1 MESNTQKLIHS
12 FGALADLGQEVAD
25 TGDFMEM
32 VRTSLHLL
40 LGTLAIRR
48 GAIIECPIHL
58 LPEDKSTNL
67 LAVWGVAEDYQ
78 PQFDVEDAD
87 REVFLNAPDGVLTVQ
102 SSTSDV
108 QRQNSGQDI
117 QVQSPASN
125 VQSPAANVRD
135 EVSTGSGS
143 DRVEK
148 AAVTKGESLP
158 TFLSRYATDLQDQEI
173 ELIIPM
179 IVRGDLTGLVLLG
192 GKASGEGFLAGDLDI
207 IKSMVRH
214 IGVGIH
220 THRLLGEVKQQAV
233 ENRRLYEDLRAIYRD
248 TVSAFAAA
256 IDIKDKYTKG
266 HSDRVG
272 KYSEMIA
279 RELGFG
285 EEQVEGMA
293 IAGYLHDVGKLV
305 VERDIIN
312 APYRIDAKQS
322 SELNRHPAAGFE
334 ILSPIHHPYADIPLM
349 AKYHHERMDGRG
361 YPDGL
366 TDEQIPL
373 GAKIVTLADS
383 FDAMTTDR
391 PYKTRRTFDEVIIDL
406 RRNTGSQFDP
416 IVVTAFCRALLK
428 ELNGETKER
437 RFLKM
442 LGKNYLDA
450 AKDIPLLKQLLTEL
464 DPNTQTAAAGQA

>member
-1 MESNTQKLIHS
+1 MEPNTQKLIHS

-48 GAIIECPIHL
+48 GAIIECPTHH

-67 LAVWGVAEDYQ
+67 LAVWGVGEDYQ
-78 PQFDVEDAD
+78 PKFDVEDAD
-87 REVFLNAPDGVLTVQ
+87 RDLFLKAPDGALLVSAL
-102 SSTSDV
+102 
-108 QRQNSGQDI
+108 
-117 QVQSPASN
+117 VQSPKSK
-125 VQSPAANVRD
+125 VQSQNG
-135 EVSTGSGS
+135 TGSGS
-143 DRVEK
+143 DRVEDV
-148 AAVTKGESLP
+148 ATTAPASSLI
-158 TFLSRYATDLQDQEI
+158 FFDRYASQLQQQGFD
-173 ELIIPM
+173 LIIPM
-179 IVRGDLTGLVLLG
+179 VVRGELTGLVLLG
-192 GKASGEGFLAGDLDI
+192 GKASGDPFTADDLEV

-220 THRLLGEVKQQAV
+220 THRLLGEVKQQVV

-248 TVSAFAAA
+248 TVRAFAAA
-256 IDIKDKYTKG
+256 IDIKDKYTQG
-266 HSDRVG
+266 HSERVG
-272 KYSEMIA
+272 KYSEIIA

-285 EEQVEGMA
+285 EEEIEGMA

-322 SELNRHPAAGFE
+322 SELNRHPAAGYE

-391 PYKTRRTFDEVIIDL
+391 PYKTRRTFDEVILDL

-416 IVVTAFCRALLK
+416 IVVIAFCRALMK
-428 ELNGETKER
+428 ELTGETKKR
-437 RFLKM
+437 RFAKM

-450 AKDIPLLKQLLTEL
+450 TKDIPLLTQLLAEL
-464 DPNTQTAAAGQA
+464 DPNTQTAAVGSGS

>member
-1 MESNTQKLIHS
+1 MEPNTQKLIHS

-48 GAIIECPIHL
+48 GAIIECPTHH

-67 LAVWGVAEDYQ
+67 LAVWGVGEDYQ
-78 PQFDVEDAD
+78 PKFDVEDAD
-87 REVFLNAPDGVLTVQ
+87 REIFLNVPDGALHVSGLAQ
-102 SSTSDV
+102 SQKVDLRS
-108 QRQNSGQDI
+108 
-117 QVQSPASN
+117 
-125 VQSPAANVRD
+125 
-135 EVSTGSGS
+135 EVSTVRGSGW
-143 DRVEK
+143 VEETTGTT
-148 AAVTKGESLP
+148 AESSP
-158 TFLSRYATDLQDQEI
+158 VFFNRYATDLAQQGFD
-173 ELIIPM
+173 LIIPM
-179 IVRGDLTGLVLLG
+179 VVRGDLTGLVLLG
-192 GKASGEGFLAGDLDI
+192 GKASGDPFTADDLEV

-220 THRLLGEVKQQAV
+220 THRLLGEIKQQAL

-248 TVSAFAAA
+248 TVRAFAAA
-256 IDIKDKYTKG
+256 IDIKDKYTQG
-266 HSDRVG
+266 HSERVG
-272 KYSEMIA
+272 KYSEIIA

-285 EEQVEGMA
+285 EEEIEGMA

-322 SELNRHPAAGFE
+322 KELNRHPVAGFE

-366 TDEQIPL
+366 TDTQIPL

-391 PYKTRRTFDEVIIDL
+391 PYKTRRTFDEVIHDL
-406 RRNTGSQFDP
+406 RRNTGPQFDP
-416 IVVTAFCRALLK
+416 IVVVAFCRALMK

-437 RFLKM
+437 RFAKM

-450 AKDIPLLKQLLTEL
+450 TKDIPLLTQLLAEL
-464 DPNTQTAAAGQA
+464 DPNTQTAAAGTA

>member
-48 GAIIECPIHL
+48 GAIIECPVHL

-67 LAVWGVAEDYQ
+67 LAVWGLGQNYQ
-78 PQFDVEDAD
+78 PKFDVEDSD
-87 REVFLNAPDGVLTVQ
+87 SEVFLNAPDGALSVSELVQ
-102 SSTSDV
+102 KQKVDLRS
-108 QRQNSGQDI
+108 
-117 QVQSPASN
+117 
-125 VQSPAANVRD
+125 

-143 DRVEK
+143 DWVEDS
-148 AAVTKGESLP
+148 TKLAGESSP
-158 TFLSRYATDLQDQEI
+158 IFFHRYATELQQQGID
-173 ELIIPM
+173 LIIPM
-179 IVRGDLTGLVLLG
+179 VVRGELTGLVLLG
-192 GKASGEGFLAGDLDI
+192 GKASGEPFNADDLEV

-220 THRLLGEVKQQAV
+220 THRLLGEVKQQAI

-248 TVSAFAAA
+248 TVQAFAAA
-256 IDIKDKYTKG
+256 IDIKDKYTQG
-266 HSDRVG
+266 HSQRVG
-272 KYSEMIA
+272 KYSEIIA

-285 EEQVEGMA
+285 EEEIEGMA

-366 TDEQIPL
+366 TDLQIPL

-383 FDAMTTDR
+383 FDAMTTNR
-391 PYKTRRTFDEVIIDL
+391 PYKTRRTFDEVIVDF

-437 RFLKM
+437 RFQKT

-450 AKDIPLLKQLLTEL
+450 TKDIPLLNELLAEL
-464 DPNTQTAAAGQA
+464 DPNIKTAAAGKI

>member
-48 GAIIECPIHL
+48 GAIIECPTHL

-67 LAVWGVAEDYQ
+67 LAVWGLVEDYQ

-87 REVFLNAPDGVLTVQ
+87 GEAFLKVPDGALYV
-102 SSTSDV
+102 
-108 QRQNSGQDI
+108 SGL
-117 QVQSPASN
+117 VQSPKSK
-125 VQSPAANVRD
+125 VQSPKSD
-135 EVSTGSGS
+135 MESEVSTGSGS
-143 DRVEK
+143 GSDRVD
-148 AAVTKGESLP
+148 AAIKSSSEPSSI
-158 TFLSRYATDLQDQEI
+158 FFHRYETELHEQGID
-173 ELIIPM
+173 LIIPM
-179 IVRGDLTGLVLLG
+179 VVRGELTGLVLLG
-192 GKASGEGFLAGDLDI
+192 GKASGKPFTADDLEV

-220 THRLLGEVKQQAV
+220 THRLLGEIKQQAV

-248 TVSAFAAA
+248 TVRAFAAA
-256 IDIKDKYTKG
+256 IDIKDKYTQG

-285 EEQVEGMA
+285 EEEVEGMA

-322 SELNRHPAAGFE
+322 NELNRHPAAGFE

-391 PYKTRRTFDEVIIDL
+391 PYKTRRTFDEVIVDL

-416 IVVTAFCRALLK
+416 IVVAAFCRALLK
-428 ELNGETKER
+428 ELNGESKER

-450 AKDIPLLKQLLTEL
+450 AKDIPLLKELLAEL
-464 DPNTQTAAAGQA
+464 DPNTQTAAAGSA